1 MRTTWR
7 VVVMGLFLAL
17 TTLVSGCA
25 QTAGEMYPVEYI
37 PPGDFLLGP
46 EDVLAVTVWRNQDL
60 TREII
65 VRPDGGVA
73 MPLIGDIRAA
83 GMTSEALAKRI
94 AEKLN
99 EYMSNPIVS
108 VQVKE
113 INSYYIFVLGEVTK
127 PGKYQMK
134 SFATVL
140 QGISLGGGFTPYANR
155 NGTKV
160 IRKVTKPDNSMN
172 QVEIPVR
179 YNDVIVGKATPGNF
193 YLHSGDIIVVP

>member
-1 MRTTWR
+1 M
-7 VVVMGLFLAL
+7 LA
-17 TTLVSGCA
+17 TGCA
-25 QTAGEMYPVEYI
+25 QTTDVVYPVEYMS
-37 PPGDFLLGP
+37 PPDFLLGP
-46 EDVLAVTVWRNQDL
+46 EDVLSVTVWRNQDL

-65 VRPDGGVA
+65 VRPDGGVT

-113 INSYYIFVLGEVTK
+113 INSYYIFVLGEVSK

-140 QGISLGGGFTPYANR
+140 QGISLAGGFSQYANR

-160 IRKVTKPDNSMN
+160 IRKVPGPDSTMN

-179 YNDVIVGKATPGNF
+179 YNDVIAGKANPGNF
-193 YLHSGDIIVVP
+193 YLRSGDVIVVP

>member
-1 MRTTWR
+1 MRSDWR
-7 VVVMGLFLAL
+7 WFVTALPLAL
-17 TTLVSGCA
+17 IMLATGCA
-25 QTAGEMYPVEYI
+25 QTTDVVYPVEYMS
-37 PPGDFLLGP
+37 PPDFLLGP
-46 EDVLAVTVWRNQDL
+46 EDVLSVTVWRNQDL

-65 VRPDGGVA
+65 VRPDGGVT

-113 INSYYIFVLGEVTK
+113 INSYYIFVLGEVSK

-140 QGISLGGGFTPYANR
+140 QGISLAGGFSQYANR

-160 IRKVTKPDNSMN
+160 IRKVPGPDSTMN

-179 YNDVIVGKATPGNF
+179 YNDVIAGKANPGNF
-193 YLHSGDIIVVP
+193 YLRSGDVIVVP

>member
-1 MRTTWR
+1 MRSDWR
-7 VVVMGLFLAL
+7 WVVTALPLAL
-17 TTLVSGCA
+17 IMLATGCG
-25 QTAGEMYPVEYI
+25 QTADVVYPVEYVS
-37 PPGDFLLGP
+37 PPDFLLGP
-46 EDVLAVTVWRNQDL
+46 EDVLSVTVWRNQDL

-65 VRPDGGVA
+65 VRPDGGVT

-113 INSYYIFVLGEVTK
+113 INSYYIFVLGEVSK

-140 QGISLGGGFTPYANR
+140 QGISLAGGFSQYANR
-155 NGTKV
+155 NGMKV
-160 IRKVTKPDNSMN
+160 IRKVPGPDSTMN

-179 YNDVIVGKATPGNF
+179 YNDVIAGKANPGNF
-193 YLHSGDIIVVP
+193 YLRSGDVIVVP